1 MEEQPPSD
9 NTHNNNVQIH
19 VTPHAHRHHHPHTI
33 HHDNAE
39 ENKQDDDVVARLEHA
54 VGDVVAA
61 LGNLEHTLEDSVKN
75 VIVTLNI
82 GNFFLHLIISNL
94 LTGGAK
100 FTTTQTTLLK
110 HNSPF
115 FIDLLNNNDLNS
127 E

>member
-82 GNFFLHLIISNL
+82 GNFFLHLIISNVINRRGKVYNH
-94 LTGGAK
+94 TNNIIKA
-100 FTTTQTTLLK
+100 QQ
-110 HNSPF
+110 PF
-115 FIDLLNNNDLNS
+115 LHRS
-127 E
+127 SQ